1 MTANENNRRYLAEA
15 WIDEDKDEEFKKSF
29 LENLLNQLEHHK
41 TDRSGFDADM
51 VDGKHYCDISKEIDE
66 KVEGFLRDFSIG
78 KIHIANENGNEYTLG
93 FDAVTLFPNIDGYNE
108 DEKTLPWDENPRTIS
123 PSLMQVFRELYNQVT
138 EKANQDDVDR
148 INDTLYGIEDD
159 SSSNSLVKTVK
170 KLDNIIS
177 NITDEN
183 GNINAT
189 YLNGIQLFI
198 MSESAYAQESEANK
212 NNIKHLYIVKPDDEI
227 GEEYEDG
234 VVTDNPTV
242 AELSRY
248 YKFRII
254 DQTKDGVTQ
263 TWLQCRYEWGSEDE
277 DAVWQDIAP
286 TSDFMDNNTIQELIE
301 NYLAGNDY
309 SLNPNVVKGAFDQ
322 INFNKLNTASLP
334 TQWLLRNFLAGAKY
348 QNKIVTLNDNTLIRT
363 CPNQGNS
370 MYLDLDA
377 LVDNLNIEDAIN
389 SKLSEYWKRIYPI
402 GSIYISMDDTSPAE
416 LFGGGTWEKIEGKF
430 LLASDTNHEPATTGG
445 QEKVQLSNNNIPSH
459 AHSNSHTHGAPSGG
473 MPYMVSKDDIKI
485 NLDNY
490 REWPK
495 KVSSGGIHIVYA
507 PKGAKYG
514 IESRSNTGVASPQ
527 NTGYVGEGQAHE
539 NMPPYLSVN
548 MWRRTA

>member
-41 TDRSGFDADM
+41 SDRSGFDADM
-51 VDGKHYCDISKEIDE
+51 LDGKHYCEISKEIDE

-78 KIHIANENGNEYTLG
+78 KVHIANENGNEYTLG

-108 DEKTLPWDENPRTIS
+108 SEKTLPWDETPREMS
-123 PSLMQVFRELYNQVT
+123 PSLMEVFRELYNQVI

-148 INDTLYGIEDD
+148 INDTLYGTDD
-159 SSSNSLVKTVK
+159 ESGSDSLVGTVEE
-170 KLDNIIS
+170 LENTVS

-183 GNINAT
+183 GNVNAT
-189 YLNGIQLFI
+189 YLNGIQIFI

-212 NNIKHLYIVKPDDEI
+212 NNIKHLYIVKPDNEI
-227 GEEYEDG
+227 DTNIYPDG

-263 TWLQCRYEWGSEDE
+263 TWLQCRYEWGAEDE
-277 DAVWQDIAP
+277 NAVWQDIAP
-286 TSDFMDNNTIQELIE
+286 TSDFMDTNTIQELIV
-301 NYLAGNDY
+301 NYLAGSNY
-309 SLNPNVVKGAFDQ
+309 SLSPSVVKGAFDQ
-322 INFNKLNTASLP
+322 ITDFNKFDTTSLP

-348 QNKIVTLNDNTLIRT
+348 QNEIVTLDDNTLIRT

-377 LVDNLNIEDAIN
+377 LVDSLDIENTID
-389 SKLSEYWKRIYPI
+389 SKLNEYWKRIYPI
-402 GSIYISMDDTSPAE
+402 GSIYMSMENTSPAE
-416 LFGGGTWEKIEGKF
+416 LFGGTWEKIEGKF
-430 LLASDTNHEPATTGG
+430 LLASDTNHELATTGG

-459 AHSNSHTHGAPSGG
+459 AHSHSHTHVAPEG
-473 MPYMVSKDDIKI
+473 MPYMVSKDDIKV

-514 IESRSNTGVASPQ
+514 IESRSNTGAASSQ
-527 NTGYVGEGQAHE
+527 NTGNTGGGQAHE